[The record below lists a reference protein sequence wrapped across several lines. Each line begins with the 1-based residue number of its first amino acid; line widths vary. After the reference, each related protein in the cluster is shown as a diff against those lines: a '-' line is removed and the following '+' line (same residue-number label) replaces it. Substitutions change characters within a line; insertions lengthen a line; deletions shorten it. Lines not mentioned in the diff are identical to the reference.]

1 MKRLKCILSAVLLSA
16 ALIVPIAGC
25 GGSDEEDVPETS
37 KLLQENIIDDHYD
50 NYYEI
55 FVYSFCD
62 SDGDGYGD
70 LNGVTQKLDY
80 IRDMGYTAIWL
91 MPINDSPSYHG
102 YDVKDY
108 YAINSKYGTI
118 EDYENLVSTA
128 HEKGIKIIMDLV
140 VNHTSSSNPWFVS
153 AINYQNGWNDDPTY
167 ADWYNFS
174 DTRKSGY
181 NLNGNVYYESQFD
194 RSMPDLN
201 LDSEGVRAE
210 IENIM
215 KFWLE
220 KGTDGFRLDGVLYY
234 YTGNKTKS
242 IEFCTWLKEAALKYN
257 DDVYIIGEM
266 WDGMST
272 SGLSQF
278 YESGLDSF
286 FYFPAHGP
294 TGNLVQAVRSP
305 NGATVYWNALNKMV
319 EVAKGYIPAP
329 FLGNHDT
336 ARIAGIMSRDVDDI
350 KFAYGLLS
358 MCNGNTFTYY
368 GDEIGMLGSLNDPD
382 KRIGMLWD
390 NAKTGMTKVP
400 PGSTS
405 QEYVFDGVKEQ
416 LADKNSIL
424 NYYKLCNNARNAFPA
439 IMRGVIERV
448 DYDDEKVLIF
458 TKTYGDE
465 SVTIAINFDSAS
477 KTVAGIEGKLVQ
489 QICVS
494 GEITQNGTSLSMPA
508 KSIAILK

>member
-1 MKRLKCILSAVLLSA
+1 MKRLKYIFAAILLCA
-16 ALIVPIAGC
+16 ALILPIAGC
-25 GGSDEEDVPETS
+25 GKGL
-37 KLLQENIIDDHYD
+37 KENIIDDHYD

-102 YDVKDY
+102 YDVRDY
-108 YAINSKYGTI
+108 YKINSKYGTMA
-118 EDYENLVSTA
+118 DYEKLIKKA
-128 HEKGIKIIMDLV
+128 HEKGIKVIMDLV
-140 VNHTSSSNPWFVS
+140 VNHTSASIDWFKS
-153 AINYQNGWNDDPTY
+153 AVQYQNGKIEDSTY

-174 DTRKSGY
+174 DTLKAY
-181 NLNGNVYYESQFD
+181 YHKNGNVYYEGRFD
-194 RSMPDLN
+194 SGMPDLN
-201 LDSEGVRAE
+201 LDSKGVRAE

-234 YTGNKTKS
+234 YTNDRAKS
-242 IEFCTWLKEAALKYN
+242 IEFCTWLKQTALKYN
-257 DDVYIIGEM
+257 DDAYIIGEM
-266 WDGMST
+266 WDGMTT
-272 SGLSQF
+272 SSLTQF
-278 YESGLDSF
+278 YQSGLDSF

-294 TGNLVQAVRSP
+294 MGNVTQAVRSP
-305 NGATVYWNALNKMV
+305 EGASVYWDSLNKMI
-319 EVAKGYIPAP
+319 EVANGYIPAP

-336 ARIAGIMSRDVDDI
+336 ARIAGVMSRDADDI

-358 MCNGNTFTYY
+358 MYNGNTFTYY
-368 GDEIGMLGSLNDPD
+368 GDEIGMVGSFNDPD

-390 NAKTGMTKVP
+390 NEKTGMTKAP
-400 PGSTS
+400 PGSTM

-416 LADKNSIL
+416 LADENSIL
-424 NYYKLCNNARNAFPA
+424 NYYKLCNKVRNAFPA
-439 IMRGVIERV
+439 IMRGSVELV
-448 DYDDEKVLIF
+448 DNSDPTVLIF
-458 TKTYGDE
+458 KKTYKDE
-465 SVTIAINFDSAS
+465 SVTIAINFDSEE
-477 KTVAGIEGKLVQ
+477 KTVNAGEGKLAQ
-489 QICVS
+489 GICVS
-494 GEITQNGTSLSMPA
+494 GVITKSGNTLTMPA